1 MTTSTSPKNS
11 PTLLVTLPNQ
21 MEMVPLPISKFSI
34 DVSILGNFAR
44 TKIGIQFYNDSDRV
58 LEGQFVFP
66 LPQGQTIS
74 GYALEIDGKFRDA
87 VVVEKAKGRQVF
99 ESTIRQKIDPGLLE
113 LTRGNVFQSRIYP
126 IPAKGYKSIEVSF
139 EQELS
144 LKENGWAYLLPLQ
157 FEEAI
162 EDFSIHIDIPNQ
174 EVKPIPY
181 QNEFADFNFHKN
193 GDSYCLDYQA
203 KRILVNQQIGFLI
216 PQERNQKTLI
226 QKKDKDKNYF
236 YMNLIPEAKSRP
248 KKLPANVCL
257 LWDASDSGKKRDLN
271 KELTLLQEY
280 FQKIQNLSLEIVQFS
295 FWIHSSKTFTIQNG
309 NAEEVIQYLKEIQY
323 DGGTQLGALDLSKY
337 KCDEFLLVSDGISNF
352 GSSELKLSDTPLYAL
367 NSSSIAEHSYL
378 EYISRN
384 SGGAYLNLTQ
394 LAYVDSIQ
402 ILTNQMYSFLSAS
415 FSKDKI
421 QEVYP
426 SLPTIVF
433 KDISFA
439 GIMEGNNAELT
450 LKFGYGKEIT
460 YEEKIS
466 FSAKDTLKENS
477 FIERIFAQKKILE
490 LDLCYKENKE
500 EITRIGKE
508 FSIVTRNTSLIVLDR
523 IEDYVNNRIIP
534 PIELQKE
541 YFDLIKKE
549 EQVKKEEQKAHL
561 DEIANRFQ
569 THIEWWNKEFKY
581 IKEDTS
587 KKKSAR
593 PDEFNAGSPAP
604 AMLAQASMEM
614 DREISL
620 PESEEMDRDESISL
634 SEESIVASS
643 MADEPSP
650 EEAKTNSAE
659 EAVSAKGFIT
669 LKKWSPDESYL
680 SNLKNASDKDAYAIY
695 LREKENNSN
704 SSAFY
709 LDVADFFLEKNQTEI
724 ALRVLSNIA
733 EMNLENHQLLRI
745 LGYRLLQIGQWKF
758 AIKIFEDV
766 LEIREEEPQSYRD
779 LALACMADKQYQKA
793 LNMFYSV
800 IQRDWDV
807 RFPDIQLI
815 AIHEMNAMIETCKEK
830 LNLEQIDKR
839 FLKNLPVD
847 LRVILTWDADNTD
860 LDLWVTDPNG
870 EKCYYAQNETGIGG
884 RMSNDFREGYGPEEF
899 LLKKA
904 IPGKYSIQANYYGSN
919 QQVLSGTTTIQ
930 VTLTTNFGRANQVDK
945 AITMRLK
952 DVKEVVEVGE
962 FSMD

>member
-1 MTTSTSPKNS
+1 M
-11 PTLLVTLPNQ
+11 
-21 MEMVPLPISKFSI
+21 
-34 DVSILGNFAR
+34 
-44 TKIGIQFYNDSDRV
+44 
-58 LEGQFVFP
+58 
-66 LPQGQTIS
+66 
-74 GYALEIDGKFRDA
+74 
-87 VVVEKAKGRQVF
+87 F

-181 QNEFADFNFHKN
+181 QNEFVDFNFQKN
-193 GDSYCLDYQA
+193 GNSYCLDYQA

-280 FQKIQNLSLEIVQFS
+280 FQKIQNLSLEIIQFS

-309 NAEEVIQYLKEIQY
+309 NTEEVIQYLKEIQY

-439 GIMEGNNAELT
+439 GIMEGDNAELT

-508 FSIVTRNTSLIVLDR
+508 FPL
-523 IEDYVNNRIIP
+523 
-534 PIELQKE
+534 
-541 YFDLIKKE
+541 
-549 EQVKKEEQKAHL
+549 
-561 DEIANRFQ
+561 
-569 THIEWWNKEFKY
+569 
-581 IKEDTS
+581 
-587 KKKSAR
+587 
-593 PDEFNAGSPAP
+593 
-604 AMLAQASMEM
+604 
-614 DREISL
+614 
-620 PESEEMDRDESISL
+620 
-634 SEESIVASS
+634 
-643 MADEPSP
+643 
-650 EEAKTNSAE
+650 
-659 EAVSAKGFIT
+659 
-669 LKKWSPDESYL
+669 
-680 SNLKNASDKDAYAIY
+680 
-695 LREKENNSN
+695 
-704 SSAFY
+704 
-709 LDVADFFLEKNQTEI
+709 
-724 ALRVLSNIA
+724 
-733 EMNLENHQLLRI
+733 
-745 LGYRLLQIGQWKF
+745 
-758 AIKIFEDV
+758 
-766 LEIREEEPQSYRD
+766 
-779 LALACMADKQYQKA
+779 
-793 LNMFYSV
+793 
-800 IQRDWDV
+800 
-807 RFPDIQLI
+807 
-815 AIHEMNAMIETCKEK
+815 
-830 LNLEQIDKR
+830 
-839 FLKNLPVD
+839 
-847 LRVILTWDADNTD
+847 
-860 LDLWVTDPNG
+860 
-870 EKCYYAQNETGIGG
+870 
-884 RMSNDFREGYGPEEF
+884 
-899 LLKKA
+899 
-904 IPGKYSIQANYYGSN
+904 
-919 QQVLSGTTTIQ
+919 
-930 VTLTTNFGRANQVDK
+930 
-945 AITMRLK
+945 
-952 DVKEVVEVGE
+952 
-962 FSMD
+962 